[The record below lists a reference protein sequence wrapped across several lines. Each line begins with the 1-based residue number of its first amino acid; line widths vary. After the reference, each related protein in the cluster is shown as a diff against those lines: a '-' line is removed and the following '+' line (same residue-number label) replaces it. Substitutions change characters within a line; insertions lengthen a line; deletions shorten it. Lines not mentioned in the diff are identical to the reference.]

1 MTAVHD
7 LVVADIGGTNA
18 RFALARI
25 DGAGGVTLAEPIR
38 FKTADHAHFA
48 DAWDAFDR
56 ASGARALPS
65 RAAIAI
71 AGPTNADAVSLTNNR
86 WRFSKTA
93 LRAQLGLERLV
104 VLNDFAAIAYAA
116 AHLDAAHF
124 APICGPARD
133 PARDGVVTVLGPGT
147 GLGVAQAFRCGGR
160 AAIIAT
166 EGGHIG
172 FAPRT
177 PIDHRLLHDLAAHVG
192 RVSAER
198 ILSGPGI
205 AHIYRAVCVEA
216 GAAQQL
222 ADDIAIWR
230 EGLGGADAHAAA
242 AVRCFLRLLGSF
254 AGDLALAHG
263 AYGVVVA
270 GGLGARLGARLA
282 TPAFTDAFVDK
293 GRFKAMLEGV
303 AVSRL
308 LYPEPGLFGAAIAFR
323 EASRPESG

>member
-1 MTAVHD
+1 MAAVHD

-25 DGAGGVTLAEPIR
+25 DDAGGVTLAEPIR
-38 FKTADHAHFA
+38 FKTADHATLI
-48 DAWDAFDR
+48 DAWEAFAR
-56 ASGARALPS
+56 TSGVRALPS

-71 AGPTNADAVSLTNNR
+71 AGPTDADAVSLTNNR
-86 WRFSKTA
+86 WRFSKSA
-93 LRAQLGLERLV
+93 LRAHLGLERLV

-116 AHLDAAHF
+116 AYLDAAHF

-147 GLGVAQAFRCGGR
+147 GLGVAQAFRRDGG
-160 AAIIAT
+160 ATIIAT

-177 PIDHRLLHDLAAHVG
+177 PFDHRVLDALAAQFG

-198 ILSGPGI
+198 IISGPGI
-205 AHIYRAVCVEA
+205 AHIYRAVCAEG
-216 GAAQQL
+216 GAAPQL
-222 ADDIAIWR
+222 ADDVAIWR

-242 AVRCFLRLLGSF
+242 AVQHFLRLLGAF

-263 AYGVVVA
+263 AHGVVVA
-270 GGLGARLGARLA
+270 GGLGARLGDRLA
-282 TPAFTDAFVDK
+282 TRDFTDAFVDK
-293 GRFKAMLEGV
+293 GRFKAMLQGV
-303 AVSRL
+303 SASRL
-308 LYPEPGLFGAAIAFR
+308 TYPEPGLFGAAIAFR
-323 EASRPESG
+323 EASAQ